1 MTEPIS
7 IPDDD
12 LEIALLQMTFEA
24 TDAERLLPVLSK
36 YIVMTRK
43 EAACRNAD
51 LCVSFTDPSR
61 FVIIEKWDSEH
72 AARAHFD
79 SPVMVEMAE
88 SCSGSSLIVPMLI
101 YYKGLAPTT

>member
-24 TDAERLLPVLSK
+24 TDPELLLPVLSK

-51 LCVSFTDPSR
+51 L
-61 FVIIEKWDSEH
+61 
-72 AARAHFD
+72 
-79 SPVMVEMAE
+79 
-88 SCSGSSLIVPMLI
+88 
-101 YYKGLAPTT
+101 

>member
-24 TDAERLLPVLSK
+24 TDPELLLPVLSK

-61 FVIIEKWDSEH
+61 FWSSRNGIPSMLPESISTLLLWSKWQN
-72 AARAHFD
+72 R
-79 SPVMVEMAE
+79 VQ
-88 SCSGSSLIVPMLI
+88 GSSPIAPMLI

>member
-24 TDAERLLPVLSK
+24 TDPELLLPVLSK

-72 AARAHFD
+72 AAESISTLLLWSKWQNRVQD
-79 SPVMVEMAE
+79 PRRSPR
-88 SCSGSSLIVPMLI
+88 C
-101 YYKGLAPTT
+101 